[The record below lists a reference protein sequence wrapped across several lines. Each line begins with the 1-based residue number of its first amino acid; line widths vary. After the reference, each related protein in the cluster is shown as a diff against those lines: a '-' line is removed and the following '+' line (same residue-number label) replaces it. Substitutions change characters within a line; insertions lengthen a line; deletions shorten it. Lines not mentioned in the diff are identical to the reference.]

1 MILSNFKLMLYFLIL
16 FIAGCFS
23 PFNLLLDPYQAS
35 GIVKSRY
42 GSDNQLS
49 YTHKYLNASLKALPL
64 IITSGTFKNSGQTF
78 SEIDFKVYTK
88 KNPINYKYVELYNS
102 KGEKWEWEIF
112 PKHKNIKRE
121 KNFFTESYKIR
132 IDSQVTQLLKFFNDD
147 AVYLK
152 FIGDVNTF
160 KKLDAKHRNS
170 LIQVLK
176 FAENFSGQKITLPN
190 KIDRL

>member
-1 MILSNFKLMLYFLIL
+1 MIL
-16 FIAGCFS
+16 FITGCVS

-88 KNPINYKYVELYNS
+88 KKPINYKYVELYNS

-112 PKHKNIKRE
+112 PKHKIIK
-121 KNFFTESYKIR
+121 KN
-132 IDSQVTQLLKFFNDD
+132 L
-147 AVYLK
+147 
-152 FIGDVNTF
+152 
-160 KKLDAKHRNS
+160 
-170 LIQVLK
+170 
-176 FAENFSGQKITLPN
+176 
-190 KIDRL
+190 

>member
-1 MILSNFKLMLYFLIL
+1 MILSNFKLMLFFLLL
-16 FIAGCFS
+16 FITGCVS
-23 PFNLLLDPYQAS
+23 PFNLNLNPYQAP

-42 GSDNQLS
+42 GSNNQLS

-64 IITSGTFKNSGQTF
+64 IITTGTFKNSEQTF

-88 KNPINYKYVELYNS
+88 KKPINYKHIELYNS

-112 PKHKNIKRE
+112 PKHKSIKKE
-121 KNFFTESYKIR
+121 KHFFIESYKIR

-147 AVYLK
+147 AIYLK
-152 FIGDVNTF
+152 FIGDINNF
-160 KKLDAKHRNS
+160 KKLDGKHRTS

-176 FAENFSGQKITLPN
+176 FAENFS
-190 KIDRL
+190 D

>member
-1 MILSNFKLMLYFLIL
+1 MILSNFKLMLFFLIS
-16 FIAGCFS
+16 FITGCVS

-49 YTHKYLNASLKALPL
+49 YTHKYLNASPKALPL

-88 KNPINYKYVELYNS
+88 KKPINYKYVELYNS

-112 PKHKNIKRE
+112 PKHKIIKKE
-121 KNFFTESYKIR
+121 KHFFTESYKIR

-147 AVYLK
+147 AIYLK
-152 FIGDVNTF
+152 FIGDVNNF
-160 KKLDAKHRNS
+160 KKLDAKHRTS

-176 FAENFSGQKITLPN
+176 FAENFSG
-190 KIDRL
+190 

>member
-1 MILSNFKLMLYFLIL
+1 MFFFLIS
-16 FIAGCFS
+16 FITGCVS

-35 GIVKSRY
+35 GIVKSKY
-42 GSDNQLS
+42 GSNYQLS
-49 YTHKYLNASLKALPL
+49 YTHKYLNASIKALPL
-64 IITSGTFKNSGQTF
+64 IITTGTFKNSEQTF

-88 KNPINYKYVELYNS
+88 KKPINYKYVELYNS

-112 PKHKNIKRE
+112 PKHKIIKKE

-147 AVYLK
+147 AIYLK
-152 FIGDVNTF
+152 FIGDVNNF

-176 FAENFSGQKITLPN
+176 FAENFSG
-190 KIDRL
+190 

>member
-1 MILSNFKLMLYFLIL
+1 MTSNRANYKKMILRNFKIVLPLFTLLIT
-16 FIAGCFS
+16 GCFS
-23 PFNLLLDPYQAS
+23 SFNQFLDPNHVS

-42 GSDNQLS
+42 GSNNQLS

-64 IITSGTFKNSGQTF
+64 IITTGTYKNSEQTF

-88 KNPINYKYVELYNS
+88 KKPINYKYVELYNS

-112 PKHKNIKRE
+112 PKHKRIKKE
-121 KNFFTESYKIR
+121 KHFFTESYKIR

-152 FIGDVNTF
+152 FIGDVNNF
-160 KKLDAKHRNS
+160 KKLDAKHRTS

-176 FAENFSGQKITLPN
+176 FAENFSG
-190 KIDRL
+190 

>member
-1 MILSNFKLMLYFLIL
+1 MILSNFKLMLFFLIL
-16 FIAGCFS
+16 FITGCVS
-23 PFNLLLDPYQAS
+23 PFNLLLDPNQVS

-42 GSDNQLS
+42 GSNNQLS
-49 YTHKYLNASLKALPL
+49 YTHKYLNASIKALPL
-64 IITSGTFKNSGQTF
+64 IITTGTFKNSEQTF

-88 KNPINYKYVELYNS
+88 KKPINYKYVELYNS

-112 PKHKNIKRE
+112 PKHKSIKKE
-121 KNFFTESYKIR
+121 KHFFIESYKIR

-147 AVYLK
+147 AIYLK
-152 FIGDVNTF
+152 FIGDVNNF

-176 FAENFSGQKITLPN
+176 FAENFS
-190 KIDRL
+190 DR

>member
-1 MILSNFKLMLYFLIL
+1 MILSNFKLMLFFLIS
-16 FIAGCFS
+16 FITGCVS
-23 PFNLLLDPYQAS
+23 PFNLLLDPHQAS

-49 YTHKYLNASLKALPL
+49 YTHKYLNASIKALPL
-64 IITSGTFKNSGQTF
+64 IITTGTFKNSEQTF

-88 KNPINYKYVELYNS
+88 KKPINYKYVELYNS

-112 PKHKNIKRE
+112 PKHKSIKRE
-121 KNFFTESYKIR
+121 KHFFTESYKIR

-147 AVYLK
+147 AIYLK
-152 FIGDVNTF
+152 FIGDVNNF

-176 FAENFSGQKITLPN
+176 FAENFS
-190 KIDRL
+190 DR

>member
-1 MILSNFKLMLYFLIL
+1 MTSNQANYKKMILRNFKIVLPLLIL
-16 FIAGCFS
+16 LITGCFS
-23 PFNLLLDPYQAS
+23 SFNQFLDPNHVS

-42 GSDNQLS
+42 GSNNQLS

-64 IITSGTFKNSGQTF
+64 IITTGTFKNSEQTF

-88 KNPINYKYVELYNS
+88 KKPINYKYVELYNS

-112 PKHKNIKRE
+112 PKHKRIKKE
-121 KNFFTESYKIR
+121 KHFFAESYKIR

-152 FIGDVNTF
+152 FIGDVNNF
-160 KKLDAKHRNS
+160 KKLDAKHRTS

-176 FAENFSGQKITLPN
+176 FAENFSG
-190 KIDRL
+190 